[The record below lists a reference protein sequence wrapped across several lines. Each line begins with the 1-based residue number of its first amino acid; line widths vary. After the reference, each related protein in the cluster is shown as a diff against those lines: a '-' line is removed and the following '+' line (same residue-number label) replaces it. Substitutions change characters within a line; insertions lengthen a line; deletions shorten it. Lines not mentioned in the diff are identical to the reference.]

1 MLALD
6 AGTRG
11 TGSRIRAIAHYTGS
25 LSGTQKK
32 AVGGMKR
39 MPTKYGNVR
48 TTVDGI
54 TFDSK
59 HEATRWIELKYM
71 ERAGLITN
79 LVRQMPI
86 TLLPAQRNEKGK
98 VIERPVKY
106 IADFMYEENGQKVVE
121 DAKGVKTKEYIIKR
135 KLMLWRYGIRIK
147 EV

>member
-1 MLALD
+1 
-6 AGTRG
+6 
-11 TGSRIRAIAHYTGS
+11 
-25 LSGTQKK
+25 
-32 AVGGMKR
+32 

-59 HEATRWIELKYM
+59 HEATHWIELKYM

>member
-1 MLALD
+1 M
-6 AGTRG
+6 
-11 TGSRIRAIAHYTGS
+11 S
-25 LSGTQKK
+25 
-32 AVGGMKR
+32 
-39 MPTKYGNVR
+39 KYGNKKV
-48 TTVDGI
+48 TIDGM

-59 HEATRWIELKYM
+59 HEAERWCELKYM

-98 VIERPVKY
+98 VIERPVLY
-106 IADFMYEENGQKVVE
+106 IADFSYTENGEQVIE

-135 KLMLWRYGIRIK
+135 KLMLYRYGIRIK